1 MAAITKEV
9 AKHHVDI
16 LSGHITAVPG
26 EERAYVTFF
35 AYSTEATAGP
45 RELAEALKALD
56 MVVEAEVLE
65 AEVPGLII
73 DKVHFPPK
81 FLGQDSVVLNIRMVG
96 HMFSRL
102 DEVFGTGASV
112 ILYEMSMR
120 AGEVVARGVKAYG
133 LDDLNTLKAIAAL
146 GVAAGWG
153 VVVGSQLHQACD
165 KGLWE
170 LRVQTHSRQEVEAA

>member
-1 MAAITKEV
+1 M
-9 AKHHVDI
+9 
-16 LSGHITAVPG
+16 
-26 EERAYVTFF
+26 
-35 AYSTEATAGP
+35 
-45 RELAEALKALD
+45 
-56 MVVEAEVLE
+56 
-65 AEVPGLII
+65 
-73 DKVHFPPK
+73 
-81 FLGQDSVVLNIRMVG
+81 NIRMVG